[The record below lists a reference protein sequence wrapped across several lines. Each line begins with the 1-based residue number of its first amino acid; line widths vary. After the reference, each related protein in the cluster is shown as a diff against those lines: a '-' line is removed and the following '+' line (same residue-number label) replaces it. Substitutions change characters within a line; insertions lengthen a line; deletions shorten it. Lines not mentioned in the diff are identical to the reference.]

1 MVECQP
7 SKLMIRVRF
16 SLFTP
21 NYLFHLSLQ
30 VSFNGRILPCHGRD
44 VGSIPIACSKSIKK
58 QKNKKGKTIMSLYT
72 RTINQIRQQFNSYCY
87 PLWQVVIHFQSAFNN
102 AYVGSVAIL

>member
-1 MVECQP
+1 
-7 SKLMIRVRF
+7 
-16 SLFTP
+16 
-21 NYLFHLSLQ
+21 
-30 VSFNGRILPCHGRD
+30 
-44 VGSIPIACSKSIKK
+44 
-58 QKNKKGKTIMSLYT
+58 MSLYA